1 MNQNYIL
8 KEIDENEAAVQ
19 CDSKLSHKEL
29 ENLNCKIQFDRE
41 LMGMMHLQI
50 YGYRMSLWAEHLG
63 MILNCFKEP
72 QTLDCVKKVNKM
84 AEENWKRFTS
94 DAYFPLQGHLL
105 KYPIQV
111 DVDGKVRPL
120 PGHETFPD
128 FGGKVL
134 GARTNLPDALTT

>member
-1 MNQNYIL
+1 M
-8 KEIDENEAAVQ
+8 
-19 CDSKLSHKEL
+19 C
-29 ENLNCKIQFDRE
+29 
-41 LMGMMHLQI
+41 LQI

-63 MILNCFKEP
+63 MINNSFKEP
-72 QTLDCVKKVNKM
+72 QTLDCVKNVNKM
-84 AEENWKRFTS
+84 AEENWMRFTS
-94 DAYFPLQGHLL
+94 DAYTPLQGHLL

-134 GARTNLPDALTT
+134 GTRCNLPDALTT